1 MYEDHTDVF
10 LLAGLACAMLIV
22 VVAFVSTQPENKFMG
37 LGDEVATTDEYNTL
51 FNDSFSGRIV
61 GIGRYII
68 PFNNTFNGR
77 VVAKDYVMYTVRDE
91 IGTERIFEWKW
102 LEKVDADGSDDEIKT
117 CPEAIGTIKTTAH
130 TPNTILS
137 MNAST
142 AMSVSIR
149 DEQGHPMIW
158 IDNTSGVV
166 WMMVSNGHQVPVNV
180 ADIENIETTYS
191 YIDTFEYAPQSWTEK
206 RETGETQ

>member
-1 MYEDHTDVF
+1 MSYESDTT
-10 LLAGLACAMLIV
+10 LAIWCLVAVILFAVATLAFPPPDIM
-22 VVAFVSTQPENKFMG
+22 EH
-37 LGDEVATTDEYNTL
+37 GDEVTTTDEYNTT
-51 FNDSFSGRIV
+51 FNNSFSGRIV
-61 GIGRYII
+61 SIRRYIT
-68 PFNNTFNGR
+68 PFNNTFDGR
-77 VVAKDYVMYTVRDE
+77 VVAKDCVMYTVRDE
-91 IGTERIFEWKW
+91 IGTERTFELTW

-117 CPEAIGTIKTTAH
+117 CPKVIGTIKTTTH

-166 WMMVSNGHQVPVNV
+166 WIMVSNDHQVPVNV

-191 YIDTFEYAPQSWTEK
+191 YIDTFEYAPQPWTAK
-206 RETGETQ
+206 RETGGV